1 MKTPRLTK
9 PDVAMLLGW
18 LSVLPLL
25 IWWLGWFP
33 GFLSPDSIDQLGQVD
48 RFEFFN
54 FHPIAHTFSM
64 WVVTRVWD
72 HPGAVTLLQVLLL
85 AGLLG
90 FLARRLTQV
99 GVPWWL
105 AVAAAWIT
113 AALPMV
119 GATTITI
126 WKDIP
131 YSLAM
136 VWAFAE
142 LVALARDRGRFW
154 SSWWGP
160 LRLGTA
166 LGLDVGAA
174 GEREGDRP
182 DLRGSF
188 GDRIL
193 APLASFARSRRCVGR
208 RWDPDPRRPAVAVLS
223 VNPGTIEPAQVFL
236 PDVAAV
242 VVNDP
247 DWFSDADVERL
258 EAIAPIEF
266 WQDKYECTD
275 STPLVWDPKFKHAPA
290 RQSPWEYRSL
300 VARTAIT
307 HLPTVLGHR
316 WCAAS
321 FLFVPWARGDSYLHR
336 PPFEIY
342 PNTLGIARDSISE
355 RAYSFTF
362 AQYQWIEKP
371 GVLWFTWR
379 PALVVLAG
387 IATYVGMA
395 VRRRL
400 RPLLWAGGLIGAQLL
415 NVAAMTPAHEFRYAF
430 GIYLLS
436 LMSLPFWWLIIRP
449 YEAAIEPVGRLDSS
463 S

>member
-18 LSVLPLL
+18 LGVLPLL
-25 IWWLGWFP
+25 TWWLGWFP
-33 GFLSPDSIDQLGQVD
+33 GFLTPDSIDQLGQID

-72 HPGAVTLLQVLLL
+72 HPGAITLVQVLLL

-90 FLARRLTQV
+90 LLARRLTQI

-105 AVAAAWIT
+105 TVAAAWIT
-113 AALPMV
+113 ASLPMV
-119 GATTITI
+119 GATTIAV
-126 WKDIP
+126 WKDVP

-142 LVALARDRGRFW
+142 LVALARDRDGFW
-154 SSWWGP
+154 TSWWGP

-166 LGLDVGAA
+166 LGLMWALRANGKITVVIIVIALAIGFATRWRRLLAAA
-174 GEREGDRP
+174 G
-182 DLRGSF
+182 
-188 GDRIL
+188 
-193 APLASFARSRRCVGR
+193 AMVAVGMVL
-208 RWDPDPRRPAVAVLS
+208 PTVLIAVLS
-223 VNPGTIEPAQVFL
+223 VNPTSIEPAHVFL

-242 VVNDP
+242 LVNDP

-321 FLFVPWARGDSYLHR
+321 FMFVPWARDGSYLHR

-387 IATYVGMA
+387 IATYVGIA
-395 VRRRL
+395 IRKRL
-400 RPLLWAGGLIGAQLL
+400 RPLLWAGGLMGAQLI
-415 NVAAMTPAHEFRYAF
+415 NVAAMTPTQEFRYAF